1 MDIERMELI
10 RNFCKVDKKPE
21 PKYILNNDDVDLIL
35 KQVFTDRD
43 EAEKLLIKYNG
54 DCVKVILE
62 ILNIIV

>member
-1 MDIERMELI
+1 MDIERMDLI

-21 PKYILNNDDVDLIL
+21 PKYILNNDDIDLIL

-62 ILNIIV
+62 ILK

>member
-1 MDIERMELI
+1 MELI
-10 RNFCKVDKKPE
+10 RNFRKVDKKPE
-21 PKYILNNDDVDLIL
+21 PKYILNNDDIDFIL
-35 KQVFTDRD
+35 KQVFTNRD

>member
-1 MDIERMELI
+1 MDLI

-21 PKYILNNDDVDLIL
+21 PKYILNNDDIDLIL

-62 ILNIIV
+62 ILK